1 MIMMGGGSNMGKF
14 FKYADPSKLKRL
26 RNVDGKLELAPEADA
41 QFEVGK
47 TAKRKYTTRRK

>member
-1 MIMMGGGSNMGKF
+1 MMGGGSNMGKF